1 MQSTISPEIWFKHI
15 DAWKQTGISQAEYC
29 RKHNLR
35 PNQFWYWKAKLQGRS
50 GNTSIQSVTSGFA
63 VAQFETFT
71 TEPNQGLSVTLPD
84 GTKVNDIN
92 AVNIHLAAQ
101 LLEALR

>member
-1 MQSTISPEIWFKHI
+1 MQSTISPERWFKHLES
-15 DAWKQTGISQAEYC
+15 WKQSNLTQADYC
-29 RKHNLR
+29 RMHGLR
-35 PNQFWYWKAKLQGRS
+35 TNQFWYWKSKLQG
-50 GNTSIQSVTSGFA
+50 QAAVAKQKVTSGFA
-63 VAQFETFT
+63 IAQFETIT
-71 TEPNQGLSVTLPD
+71 TSQQELSVTLPD